1 MMTHST
7 EEWEQGE
14 DQFHMKNMD
23 TTTQE
28 LGHALRE
35 EEEETHQ
42 EDIVMSTG
50 TIQEIGTGTEDTLI
64 GAAVEKEE
72 EILRKTGI
80 GSPAMATKGDTERVA
95 RSP

>member
-1 MMTHST
+1 MMIQ
-7 EEWEQGE
+7 E
-14 DQFHMKNMD
+14 NMT
-23 TTTQE
+23 TTTQV
-28 LGHALRE
+28 LGHALR

-50 TIQEIGTGTEDTLI
+50 TIQEIGTGTEDILI
-64 GAAVEKEE
+64 GAVAEKEE

-80 GSPAMATKGDTERVA
+80 GRPAMATKGDTERVA